1 MVGLGFI
8 GAGVVGTALAVRLKE
23 KGYSIAGVSSRTLA
37 SARRLAD
44 RLSCPTY
51 DKQELA
57 DRADL
62 VFITTPDD
70 LIGQVASEV
79 SWRPGQWVVHCSGA
93 ASVDIL
99 EPARKLGAKVGTF
112 HPLQTFA
119 DADQALKNLP
129 GSTFALEAEGR
140 LLAFLKEMA
149 EALGGRWLVL
159 RPEDKVLYHVA
170 AVFAC
175 NYLVTL
181 VKLATDLF
189 QTFDV
194 PPREATQ
201 ALLPLLRGTLNNL
214 ELIGL
219 PRCLTGPIAR
229 GDLGTIQ
236 RHLEALAQHAPELL
250 SVYAELGQRTIPLAL
265 EKGRLDV
272 EKAQRLAKLLKN
284 FFKGNEVVVDLKEGH
299 ASHRGS
305 NPEDEGAGGE
315 DPHAHRL

>member
-1 MVGLGFI
+1 MRETIKLGFI
-8 GAGVVGTALAVRLKE
+8 GAGVVGTALATRLKE
-23 KGYSIAGVSSRTLA
+23 KGYSIAGVCSRTPA
-37 SARRLAD
+37 SAKRLAD
-44 RLSCPTY
+44 RLDCPIY
-51 DKQELA
+51 AKQELA
-57 DRADL
+57 ARADL

-70 LIGQVASEV
+70 VIGQVASEV

-99 EPARKLGAKVGTF
+99 EPARKPGAKTGTF

-119 DADQALKNLP
+119 DADQALKNLA
-129 GSTFALEAEGR
+129 GSTFALEAEGE
-140 LLAFLKEMA
+140 LFAFLKEMA
-149 EALGGRWLVL
+149 EALEGRWLVL

-189 QTFDV
+189 RTFDV

-219 PRCLTGPIAR
+219 PHCLTGPIAR
-229 GDLGTIQ
+229 GDLGTVQ
-236 RHLEALAQHAPELL
+236 KHLEALARCAPELV
-250 SVYAELGQRTIPLAL
+250 SVYTELGRRTIPLAL
-265 EKGRLDV
+265 EKGKLDV
-272 EKAQRLAKLLKN
+272 EKAQRLAELLEHFSKR
-284 FFKGNEVVVDLKEGH
+284 KEEH